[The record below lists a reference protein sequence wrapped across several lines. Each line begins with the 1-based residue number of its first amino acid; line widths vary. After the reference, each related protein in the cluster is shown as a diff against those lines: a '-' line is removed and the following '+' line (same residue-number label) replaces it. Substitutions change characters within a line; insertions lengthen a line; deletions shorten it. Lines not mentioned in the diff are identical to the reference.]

1 MNIVRLLS
9 SVTTKYKNLYFLKKK
24 KSTKIYKKLIFLSFS
39 RFLTG
44 LLLLFCSLSM
54 TCQASHCSL
63 TQHFPSVSVQVARGK
78 LLPIHTV
85 SLLRIK
91 IRDVIIIS
99 FFQFFHGLH
108 FARLCSI
115 HLESGDD
122 IFAIHKPCLFFFFI
136 IKMYYEL

>member
-1 MNIVRLLS
+1 MKASDRVLQ
-9 SVTTKYKNLYFLKKK
+9 VTTAHKAGSDEHCQTTFISNTKYKNLYFLKKK

-63 TQHFPSVSVQVARGK
+63 TQHFPSVSVQLARGK

-99 FFQFFHGLH
+99 
-108 FARLCSI
+108 
-115 HLESGDD
+115 
-122 IFAIHKPCLFFFFI
+122 IF
-136 IKMYYEL
+136 

>member
-1 MNIVRLLS
+1 MKFFYLFLNICNEWKQAIEFYKLQLRTKLALMNIVRLLS
-9 SVTTKYKNLYFLKKK
+9 SVTLSTKIYIFSTKK

-99 FFQFFHGLH
+99 
-108 FARLCSI
+108 
-115 HLESGDD
+115 
-122 IFAIHKPCLFFFFI
+122 IF
-136 IKMYYEL
+136 